1 MTGIRGKKVRRGGR
15 PSHVY
20 SGRRM
25 KYKPHLT
32 ILIPMLLF
40 LSAILPHH
48 GAGGPPANGKPIA
61 MTFVDVAKQAGLD
74 FQHFSGSAEK
84 TYILEG
90 MSGGVA
96 WIDYDRDGWQ
106 DLYLVNGG
114 HWEELLQGKRS
125 VSNALYRNNGD
136 GTFTDVTRR
145 AGVGGNRWGM
155 GVAAADYDN
164 DGWPDLFVCNY
175 GPNTLYRNNG
185 DGTFTDVADR
195 AGVADGRWAV
205 SAAFGDYDADGHLD
219 LYVTNTVTFDHENP
233 PAMNCHYR
241 GMTVQCG
248 PLGLPCDGDILYRNN
263 GQGVFEDV
271 TKKAGVGGVPPSYG
285 LGVVWTDY
293 DNDKDLDL
301 YVANDQMANFMFQNQ
316 GDGTFAEVGLLS
328 GAGYSDDGIAQGSM
342 GVDFGDYDHD
352 GLLDIFITHFAD
364 DYNTLY
370 RNLGGGNFRDVSHL
384 AEVAFPSW
392 SYLAW
397 GTGFVDFDNDGW
409 EDLFIAN
416 GHLFPQVDRYEMG
429 QSFFQRSQ
437 LFRNLGNGR
446 FREVT
451 AGLDRVKL
459 WSSRGAAFAD
469 YDNDGDVDVAV
480 SNLDGNPW
488 LLRND
493 GGSRQRWLSL
503 RLEGGRSNRS
513 AVGARVTALTRTG
526 VQIREVR
533 GGSSY
538 QSTHD
543 LRVHFGLGKARKVES
558 LEVRWPDGTAQRF
571 TDVSANRRYR
581 LKEGG
586 RLERDK

>member
-1 MTGIRGKKVRRGGR
+1 
-15 PSHVY
+15 
-20 SGRRM
+20 M
-25 KYKPHLT
+25 KQILRLT
-32 ILIPMLLF
+32 ILIPLL
-40 LSAILPHH
+40 LLPAGTRPCH
-48 GAGGPPANGKPIA
+48 GAGGPPANSTPIA
-61 MTFVDVAKQAGLD
+61 MTFVDVAEQAGID
-74 FQHFSGSAEK
+74 FQHVSGSAEK

-114 HWEELLQGKRS
+114 HWEELMQGKRS

-136 GTFTDVTRR
+136 GTFTDVTRK
-145 AGVGGNRWGM
+145 AGVGGSQWGM

-164 DGWPDLFVCNY
+164 DGWPDLFLSNY

-185 DGTFTDVADR
+185 DGTFTDVTAR
-195 AGVADGRWAV
+195 AGVEDGRWAV

-219 LYVTNTVTFDHENP
+219 LYVTNTVAFDHKDP
-233 PAMNCHYR
+233 PPMNCQYR
-241 GMTVQCG
+241 GIIVQCG
-248 PLGLPCDGDILYRNN
+248 PFGLPCDGDVLYRNN

-271 TKKAGVGGVPPSYG
+271 TQKTGVGGVKPSYG

-293 DNDKDLDL
+293 DNDRDLDL

-328 GAGYSDDGIAQGSM
+328 GAAYSDDGIAQGSM
-342 GVDFGDYDHD
+342 GVDFADYDHD

-397 GTGFVDFDNDGW
+397 GTGFLDVDNDGW

-429 QSFFQRSQ
+429 HRYYQRGQ

-446 FREVT
+446 FREAA

-480 SNLDGNPW
+480 NNLDGNPW

-503 RLEGGRSNRS
+503 RLEGARSNRS
-513 AVGARVTALTRTG
+513 AVGARVTALTQTG

-543 LRVHFGLGKARKVES
+543 LRVHFGLGKAKRVKT
-558 LEVRWPDGTAQRF
+558 LEVRWPDGSAQKF
-571 TDVSANRRYR
+571 TGVSGNRRYR

>member
-1 MTGIRGKKVRRGGR
+1 
-15 PSHVY
+15 
-20 SGRRM
+20 M
-25 KYKPHLT
+25 KYKPNLT
-32 ILIPMLLF
+32 ILIPLL
-40 LSAILPHH
+40 LLPAGTRPCH
-48 GAGGPPANGKPIA
+48 GAGGPPANSTPIA
-61 MTFVDVAKQAGLD
+61 MTFVDVAEQAGID
-74 FQHFSGSAEK
+74 FQHVSGSAEK

-136 GTFTDVTRR
+136 GTFTDVTRK
-145 AGVGGNRWGM
+145 AGVGGSRWGN

-164 DGWPDLFVCNY
+164 DGWPDLFLCNY

-185 DGTFTDVADR
+185 DGTFTDVTAR
-195 AGVADGRWAV
+195 AGVGDGRWAI

-219 LYVTNTVTFDHENP
+219 LYVANYIVFDHGDP
-233 PAMNCHYR
+233 PPMNCHYR
-241 GMTVQCG
+241 GITVQCG
-248 PLGLPCDGDILYRNN
+248 PQGLPRDADVLYRNN

-271 TKKAGVGGVPPSYG
+271 TQKTGVGGVKPSTG
-285 LGVVWTDY
+285 LGVIWTDY
-293 DNDKDLDL
+293 DNDRDLDL
-301 YVANDQMANFMFQNQ
+301 YVANDQMANFMFQNH
-316 GDGTFAEVGLLS
+316 GDGTFVEVGLLS

-352 GLLDIFITHFAD
+352 GLQDIFITHFVD

-397 GTGFVDFDNDGW
+397 GTGFLDVDNDGW

-416 GHLFPQVDRYEMG
+416 GHLYPQIDRYETG
-429 QSFFQRSQ
+429 QSFYQRSQ

-446 FREVT
+446 FGEAT

-480 SNLDGNPW
+480 NNLDGNPW

-503 RLEGGRSNRS
+503 RLEGARSNRS
-513 AVGARVTALTRTG
+513 AVGARVTALTETG
-526 VQIREVR
+526 VQMREVR

-543 LRVHFGLGKARKVES
+543 LRVHFGLGKAKRVKT
-558 LEVRWPDGTAQRF
+558 LEVRWPDGSAQKF
-571 TDVSANRRYR
+571 TGVSGNRRYR

>member
-1 MTGIRGKKVRRGGR
+1 
-15 PSHVY
+15 
-20 SGRRM
+20 M
-25 KYKPHLT
+25 KQILRLT
-32 ILIPMLLF
+32 ILIPLL
-40 LSAILPHH
+40 LLPAGTRPCH
-48 GAGGPPANGKPIA
+48 GAGGPPANSTPIA
-61 MTFVDVAKQAGLD
+61 MTFVDVAEQAGID
-74 FQHFSGSAEK
+74 FQHVSGSAEK

-136 GTFTDVTRR
+136 GTFTDVTRK
-145 AGVGGNRWGM
+145 AGVGGSRWGN

-164 DGWPDLFVCNY
+164 DGWPDLFLCNY

-185 DGTFTDVADR
+185 DGTFTDVTAR
-195 AGVADGRWAV
+195 AGVGDGRWAI

-219 LYVTNTVTFDHENP
+219 LYVANYIVFDHGDP
-233 PAMNCHYR
+233 PPMNCHYR
-241 GMTVQCG
+241 SITVQCG
-248 PLGLPCDGDILYRNN
+248 PQGLPRDADVLYRNN

-271 TKKAGVGGVPPSYG
+271 TQKTGVGGVKPSTG
-285 LGVVWTDY
+285 LGVIWTDY
-293 DNDKDLDL
+293 DNDRDLDL
-301 YVANDQMANFMFQNQ
+301 YVANDQMANFMFQNH
-316 GDGTFAEVGLLS
+316 GDGTFVEVGLLS

-352 GLLDIFITHFAD
+352 GLQDIFITHFVD

-397 GTGFVDFDNDGW
+397 GTGFLDVDNDGW

-416 GHLFPQVDRYEMG
+416 GHLYPQIDRYETG
-429 QSFFQRSQ
+429 QSFYQRSQ

-446 FREVT
+446 FGEAT

-480 SNLDGNPW
+480 NNLDGNPW

-503 RLEGGRSNRS
+503 RLEGARSNRS
-513 AVGARVTALTRTG
+513 AVGARVTALTETG

-543 LRVHFGLGKARKVES
+543 LRVHFGLGKAKRVKT
-558 LEVRWPDGTAQRF
+558 LEVRWPDGSAQKF
-571 TDVSANRRYR
+571 TGVSGNRRYR

>member
-1 MTGIRGKKVRRGGR
+1 
-15 PSHVY
+15 
-20 SGRRM
+20 M
-25 KYKPHLT
+25 KHKPNLT
-32 ILIPMLLF
+32 ILIPLLLF
-40 LSAILPHH
+40 LAGAFPGH
-48 GAGGPPANGKPIA
+48 GAGGPAVNGKPIA
-61 MTFVDVAKQAGLD
+61 MTFVDVAEQAGID
-74 FQHFSGSAEK
+74 FQHYSGSAEK
-84 TYILEG
+84 TYMLES

-114 HWEELLQGKRS
+114 HWDELLQGKRS
-125 VSNALYRNNGD
+125 ISNALYRNNGD
-136 GTFTDVTRR
+136 GTFTDVTRK
-145 AGVGGNRWGM
+145 AGVGGKRWGM

-164 DGWPDLFVCNY
+164 DGWPDLYVCNF
-175 GPNTLYRNNG
+175 GPNNLYRNNG

-195 AGVADGRWAV
+195 TGVADGRWGV

-219 LYVTNTVTFDHENP
+219 LYVANNVTFDPMNP
-233 PAMNCHYR
+233 PPMNCKYR
-241 GMTVQCG
+241 GITVQCG
-248 PLGLPCDGDILYRNN
+248 PTGLPCDGDILYRNN
-263 GQGVFEDV
+263 GDGTFTDV
-271 TKKAGVGGVPPSYG
+271 TRKAGVAGVKPSFG

-301 YVANDQMANFMFQNQ
+301 YVANDQMANFMFENQ
-316 GDGTFAEVGLLS
+316 GDGTFSEIAMLA
-328 GAGYSDDGIAQGSM
+328 GAGYSDDGVAQGSM

-352 GLLDIFITHFAD
+352 GLLDIFITHFSD

-370 RNLGGGNFRDVSHL
+370 RNLGDGNFRDVSHL
-384 AEVAFPSW
+384 AELAFPSW
-392 SYLAW
+392 TYLAW
-397 GTGFVDFDNDGW
+397 GTGFADFDNDGW

-416 GHLFPQVDRYEMG
+416 GHVFPQVDRYEMG
-429 QSFFQRSQ
+429 QSFYQRSQ

-446 FREVT
+446 FHEVT
-451 AGLDRVKL
+451 AGLDQVKL

-469 YDNDGDVDVAV
+469 FDNDGDVDVAV
-480 SNLDGNPW
+480 NNLDGNPW

-503 RLEGGRSNRS
+503 RLEGTRSNRG

-543 LRVHFGLGKARKVES
+543 LRVHFGLGKANKVKS
-558 LEVRWPDGTAQRF
+558 LEVRWPNGTAQRF
-571 TDVSANRRYR
+571 TDVSGNRRYR

>member
-1 MTGIRGKKVRRGGR
+1 
-15 PSHVY
+15 
-20 SGRRM
+20 M
-25 KYKPHLT
+25 KYKPHLC
-32 ILIPMLLF
+32 ILIPLLWF
-40 LSAILPHH
+40 LLATLPRH

-136 GTFTDVTRR
+136 GTFTDVTRK

-185 DGTFTDVADR
+185 DGTFTDVTDR
-195 AGVADGRWAV
+195 AGVGDGRWAV

-219 LYVTNTVTFDHENP
+219 LYVANTVTFDHENP

-271 TKKAGVGGVPPSYG
+271 TQKAGVGGVTPSYG

-293 DNDKDLDL
+293 DNDRDLDL

-316 GDGTFAEVGLLS
+316 GDGTFDEVALLS
-328 GAGYSDDGIAQGSM
+328 GAGYSDDGVAQGSM

-352 GLLDIFITHFAD
+352 GLLDIFITHFVD

-370 RNLGGGNFRDVSHL
+370 RNLGDGNFRDVSHL
-384 AEVAFPSW
+384 AELAFPSW

-429 QSFFQRSQ
+429 HRYFQRSQ

-446 FREVT
+446 FREVM

-503 RLEGGRSNRS
+503 RLEGDRSNRS
-513 AVGARVTALTRTG
+513 AVGARVTALTDTG

-538 QSTHD
+538 QSTND
-543 LRVHFGLGKARKVES
+543 LRVHFGLGKAKGVKS
-558 LEVRWPDGTAQRF
+558 LEVRWPNGRAQRF

>member
-1 MTGIRGKKVRRGGR
+1 MKQI
-15 PSHVY
+15 PS
-20 SGRRM
+20 
-25 KYKPHLT
+25 LT
-32 ILIPMLLF
+32 ILVPLLLLLVGTIP
-40 LSAILPHH
+40 SH
-48 GAGGPPANGKPIA
+48 GAGGPPANVKPIA
-61 MTFVDVAKQAGLD
+61 MTFVDVAEQAGID
-74 FQHFSGSAEK
+74 FQHVSGSAEK

-106 DLYLVNGG
+106 DLYLMNSG
-114 HWEELLQGKRS
+114 HWEELLQGIRS

-136 GTFTDVTRR
+136 GTFTDVTRK
-145 AGVGGNRWGM
+145 AGVGSSQWGM

-164 DGWPDLFVCNY
+164 DGWPDLFLCNY

-185 DGTFTDVADR
+185 DGTFTDVTAR
-195 AGVADGRWAV
+195 AGVGDGRWAV

-219 LYVTNTVTFDHENP
+219 LYVTNTVTFDHKDP
-233 PAMNCHYR
+233 PPMNCHYR
-241 GMTVQCG
+241 GIIVQCG
-248 PLGLPCDGDILYRNN
+248 PNGLPSDADILYRNN

-271 TKKAGVGGVPPSYG
+271 TQKAGVGGVKPSYG
-285 LGVVWTDY
+285 LGAVWTDY
-293 DNDKDLDL
+293 DNDRDLDL
-301 YVANDQMANFMFQNQ
+301 YVANDLMANFMFRNQ

-328 GAGYSDDGIAQGSM
+328 GAGYSDDGVAQGSM

-364 DYNTLY
+364 EYNTLY

-384 AEVAFPSW
+384 AEVAYSSW
-392 SYLAW
+392 TYVAW
-397 GTGFVDFDNDGW
+397 GTGFVDVDNDGW

-429 QSFFQRSQ
+429 QRYFQRGQ

-459 WSSRGAAFAD
+459 RSSRGAAFAD

-480 SNLDGNPW
+480 NNMDGNPW

-493 GGSRQRWLSL
+493 GGSRRRWLSL
-503 RLEGGRSNRS
+503 RLEGARSNHS
-513 AVGARVTALTRTG
+513 AVGARVTALTETG

-543 LRVHFGLGKARKVES
+543 LRVHFGLGKARKVKV
-558 LEVRWPDGTAQRF
+558 LEVRWPDGSAQKF
-571 TDVSANRRYR
+571 TDVSSNRRYR

-586 RLERDK
+586 RLEREK

>member
-1 MTGIRGKKVRRGGR
+1 
-15 PSHVY
+15 
-20 SGRRM
+20 M
-25 KYKPHLT
+25 KQHLNFA
-32 ILIPMLLF
+32 ILIPLLLL
-40 LSAILPHH
+40 LSATVPRH

-61 MTFVDVAKQAGLD
+61 MTFVDVAKQAGVD

-96 WIDYDRDGWQ
+96 WIDYDNDGWQ

-136 GTFTDVTRR
+136 GTFTDVTGK
-145 AGVGGNRWGM
+145 AGVGGDRWGM
-155 GVAAADYDN
+155 GVAASDYDN

-185 DGTFTDVADR
+185 DGTFTDVTDR
-195 AGVADGRWAV
+195 AGVGDGRWAV
-205 SAAFGDYDADGHLD
+205 SAAFGDYDGDGHLD
-219 LYVTNTVTFDHENP
+219 LYVANTVTFDHKNP

-271 TKKAGVGGVPPSYG
+271 TEKAGVGGVTPSYG

-316 GDGTFAEVGLLS
+316 GDGTFDEVALLS
-328 GAGYSDDGIAQGSM
+328 GSGYSDDGVAQGSM

-352 GLLDIFITHFAD
+352 GLLDIFITHFVD

-370 RNLGGGNFRDVSHL
+370 RNLGDGNFRDVSHL
-384 AEVAFPSW
+384 AELAFPSW

-429 QSFFQRSQ
+429 HRYYQRSQ

-446 FREVT
+446 FREVM

-493 GGSRQRWLSL
+493 GGSRRRWLSL
-503 RLEGGRSNRS
+503 RLEGVQSNRS
-513 AVGARVTALTRTG
+513 AVGARVTALTETG

-533 GGSSY
+533 GGASY

-543 LRVHFGLGKARKVES
+543 LRAHFGLGKAKKVKS
-558 LEVRWPDGTAQRF
+558 LEVRWPSGSAPRF

>member
-1 MTGIRGKKVRRGGR
+1 MKKR
-15 PSHVY
+15 
-20 SGRRM
+20 
-25 KYKPHLT
+25 
-32 ILIPMLLF
+32 LF
-40 LSAILPHH
+40 LTVLISLLMLQGKGRLHL
-48 GAGGPPANGKPIA
+48 GAGSRPADLSLVG
-61 MTFVDVAKQAGLD
+61 MTFVDVAERAGLD
-74 FQHFSGSAEK
+74 FQHVSGSAEK

-96 WIDYDRDGWQ
+96 WIDYDRDGWP

-114 HWEELLQGKRS
+114 HWEELLEGKRS

-136 GTFTDVTRR
+136 GTFTNVTGKAR
-145 AGVGGNRWGM
+145 VGNSQWGM
-155 GVAAADYDN
+155 GVAAADYNN
-164 DGWPDLFVCNY
+164 DGWTDLYVCNY

-185 DGTFTDVADR
+185 DGTFTDVTAQAQVGD
-195 AGVADGRWAV
+195 DRWAV

-219 LYVTNTVTFDHENP
+219 LYVTNTVTFDHNNP
-233 PAMNCHYR
+233 PPMNCHYR
-241 GMTVQCG
+241 GITVQCG
-248 PLGLPCDGDILYRNN
+248 PLGLPCDADVLYRNN
-263 GQGVFEDV
+263 GEGVFEDV
-271 TKKAGVGGVPPSYG
+271 TRKAGVAGVPNSYG
-285 LGVVWTDY
+285 LGVVWSDY

-316 GDGTFAEVGLLS
+316 GDGTFSEVGLLV

-352 GLLDIFITHFAD
+352 GFLDIFITHFAD

-370 RNLGGGNFRDVSHL
+370 RNLGDGNFRDVSHL

-392 SYLAW
+392 SFLAW
-397 GTGFVDFDNDGW
+397 GTGFVDVNNDGW
-409 EDLFIAN
+409 EDLFISN
-416 GHLFPQVDRYEMG
+416 GHLFPQMDRYDLG
-429 QSFFQRSQ
+429 QSFYQRSQ
-437 LFRNLGNGR
+437 LFQNLGNGK
-446 FREVT
+446 FREVK

-469 YDNDGDVDVAV
+469 FDKDGDIDVAV
-480 SNLDGNPW
+480 NNLDGNPW

-503 RLEGGRSNRS
+503 LLEGVQSNRS
-513 AVGARVTALTRTG
+513 AIGARVKAETPTG
-526 VQIREVR
+526 MQIREVR

-543 LRVHFGLGKARKVES
+543 LEVHFGLGKAKQVKS
-558 LEVRWPDGTAQRF
+558 LEVRWPNGAVQKF
-571 TDVSANRRYR
+571 TKVSGNRRYR

-586 RLERDK
+586 QLERNE

>member
-1 MTGIRGKKVRRGGR
+1 
-15 PSHVY
+15 
-20 SGRRM
+20 M
-25 KYKPHLT
+25 KHIPNLT
-32 ILIPMLLF
+32 ILIPLLLF
-40 LSAILPHH
+40 LSATLPRQ
-48 GAGGPPANGKPIA
+48 GAGGPPANGKPMA
-61 MTFVDVAKQAGLD
+61 VTFVDVAEQAGID

-84 TYILEG
+84 TYMLES

-96 WIDYDRDGWQ
+96 WIDYDNDGWQ

-114 HWEELLQGKRS
+114 HWEELLQGRRS
-125 VSNALYRNNGD
+125 ISNALYRNNGD
-136 GTFTDVTRR
+136 GTFTDVTGK
-145 AGVGGNRWGM
+145 AGVGGSRWGM
-155 GVAAADYDN
+155 GATAADYDN
-164 DGWPDLFVCNY
+164 DGWPDLFVCNF
-175 GPNTLYRNNG
+175 GPNSLYRNNG

-195 AGVADGRWAV
+195 TGVGDARWAV

-219 LYVTNTVTFDHENP
+219 LYVANNVAFDPKNP
-233 PAMNCHYR
+233 PPMNCKYR
-241 GMTVQCG
+241 GITVQCG
-248 PLGLPCDGDILYRNN
+248 PTGLPSDGDILYRNN
-263 GQGVFEDV
+263 GRGVFEDV
-271 TKKAGVGGVPPSYG
+271 TQKAGVAGVKPSYG

-293 DNDKDLDL
+293 DNDRDLDL
-301 YVANDQMANFMFQNQ
+301 YVANDQMANFMFQNE
-316 GDGTFAEVGLLS
+316 GDGTFTEVALLN
-328 GAGYSDDGIAQGSM
+328 GAGYSDDGVAQGSM

-352 GLLDIFITHFAD
+352 GLLDIFITHFSD

-370 RNLGGGNFRDVSHL
+370 RNLGDGNFRDVSHL
-384 AEVAFPSW
+384 SDLAFPSW
-392 SYLAW
+392 TYLAW
-397 GTGFVDFDNDGW
+397 GTGFIDVDNDGW

-416 GHLFPQVDRYEMG
+416 GHVFPQVDRYEMG

-446 FREVT
+446 FREVM

-469 YDNDGDVDVAV
+469 YDNDGDIDVAV
-480 SNLDGNPW
+480 NNLDGNPW

-493 GGSRQRWLSL
+493 GGNRKRWLSL
-503 RLEGGRSNRS
+503 RLEGSRSNRS
-513 AVGARVTALTRTG
+513 AVGARVTALTGTG

-543 LRVHFGLGKARKVES
+543 LRVHFGLGDAGKVQS

-571 TDVSANRRYR
+571 TDVSGNRRYR

>member
-1 MTGIRGKKVRRGGR
+1 
-15 PSHVY
+15 
-20 SGRRM
+20 M
-25 KYKPHLT
+25 KQLLNFA
-32 ILIPMLLF
+32 ILIPLLLL
-40 LSAILPHH
+40 LSATVPRH
-48 GAGGPPANGKPIA
+48 GAGDPPANGKPIA

-136 GTFTDVTRR
+136 GTFTDVTDQ
-145 AGVGGNRWGM
+145 AGVGGDRWGM
-155 GVAAADYDN
+155 GVAASDYDN

-185 DGTFTDVADR
+185 DGTFTDVTDR
-195 AGVADGRWAV
+195 AGVGDGRWAV

-219 LYVTNTVTFDHENP
+219 LYVANTVTFDHKNP

-271 TKKAGVGGVPPSYG
+271 TQKAGVGGVTPSYG

-293 DNDKDLDL
+293 DNDRDLDL

-316 GDGTFAEVGLLS
+316 GDGTFDEVALLS
-328 GAGYSDDGIAQGSM
+328 GAGYSDDGVAQGSM

-352 GLLDIFITHFAD
+352 GLLDIFITHFVD

-370 RNLGGGNFRDVSHL
+370 RNLGDGNFRDVSHL

-429 QSFFQRSQ
+429 HRYYQRSQ

-446 FREVT
+446 FREVM

-503 RLEGGRSNRS
+503 RLEGDRSNRS
-513 AVGARVTALTRTG
+513 AVGARVTALTDTG

-538 QSTHD
+538 QSTND
-543 LRVHFGLGKARKVES
+543 LRVHFGLGKAKKVKS
-558 LEVRWPDGTAQRF
+558 LEVRWPNGSAQRF
-571 TDVSANRRYR
+571 TDVSGNRRYR
-581 LKEGG
+581 LTEGG